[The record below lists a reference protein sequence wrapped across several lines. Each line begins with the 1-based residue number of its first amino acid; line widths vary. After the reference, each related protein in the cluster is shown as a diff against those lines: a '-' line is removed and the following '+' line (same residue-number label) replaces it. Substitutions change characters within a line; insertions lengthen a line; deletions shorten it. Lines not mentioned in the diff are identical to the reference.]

1 MTGATHEP
9 IVTERLILRK
19 LQPSDADAVFDM
31 MRTPA
36 TMQYTTR
43 APLTEL
49 HQASTYLSERSGP
62 SMFGVCLK
70 PTSST
75 PETLIGLL
83 GSVTFPEIGYRFSP
97 SHAGRGYATEA
108 LLAFTPA
115 LFKMMPAE
123 QKFAVARVDVENV
136 SSLKLLERCG
146 WTKGEV
152 EERAYTSAL
161 LGVRD
166 DVCFRIAREG
176 YRLEDVLGQEEDDEP
191 LVPDLQ

>member
-1 MTGATHEP
+1 MSEATQDP
-9 IVTERLILRK
+9 IITERLILRK
-19 LQPSDADAVFDM
+19 LQPSDADAVFNM
-31 MRTPA
+31 MLTPA

-97 SHAGRGYATEA
+97 SHAGKGYATEA

-123 QKFAVARVDVENV
+123 QKFAVARVDVENTLHAIGCV
-136 SSLKLLERCG
+136 FVFFEYGIVEMGQVFHDGDGESASAEINA
-146 WTKGEV
+146 KG
-152 EERAYTSAL
+152 SC
-161 LGVRD
+161 D
-166 DVCFRIAREG
+166 
-176 YRLEDVLGQEEDDEP
+176 
-191 LVPDLQ
+191 